1 MPPQHAAACGS
12 STPSAAGPASSRS
25 RNSRGLDCNCAMFSR
40 ACSGWRSQHC
50 GITPAHDVKIEQI
63 PVDRSQDTGSGSAGQ
78 LFNCVRQAVAL
89 SRTSRLQKLV
99 FEAARD
105 GSAYERRRDVRAIE
119 SMKAEG
125 TQMVIP
131 ERTRKEIP

>member
-1 MPPQHAAACGS
+1 MPP
-12 STPSAAGPASSRS
+12 
-25 RNSRGLDCNCAMFSR
+25 D
-40 ACSGWRSQHC
+40 
-50 GITPAHDVKIEQI
+50 
-63 PVDRSQDTGSGSAGQ
+63 
-78 LFNCVRQAVAL
+78 
-89 SRTSRLQKLV
+89 LQKLV

-105 GSAYERRRDVRAIE
+105 APAYERRRDVRAIE